1 MSVTHASISPAPLVA
16 QPANFSDQEPHTH
29 RPTKGLGQALKPW
42 AKSQSPSTP
51 RAGGAGGA
59 RHGPT
64 ILNQQT
70 PTPPTSPHPNTPAPP
85 PLPPRHAPLL
95 HMSTRPS
102 RCCIRLP
109 GGTGLGEDRRQVGRP
124 CTCQTG
130 RSRSGRICCHHCSL
144 TRPAGERQAG

>member
-70 PTPPTSPHPNTPAPP
+70 PTPPTSPHPNTPALWPCYLLLLPAPP
-85 PLPPRHAPLL
+85 HHPTCLMA
-95 HMSTRPS
+95 MS
-102 RCCIRLP
+102 L
-109 GGTGLGEDRRQVGRP
+109 
-124 CTCQTG
+124 
-130 RSRSGRICCHHCSL
+130 RSRRLRTMVTVPKPPFPRGRMASMCAL
-144 TRPAGERQAG
+144 QGGPAVA